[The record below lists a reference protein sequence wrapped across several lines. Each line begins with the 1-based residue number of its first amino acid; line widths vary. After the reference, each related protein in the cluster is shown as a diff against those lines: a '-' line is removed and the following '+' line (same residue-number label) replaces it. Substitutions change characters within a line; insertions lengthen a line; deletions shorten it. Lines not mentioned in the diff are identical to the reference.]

1 MQRQQKGVFGDF
13 LSSVLGPLGSVA
25 GAAFG
30 GPIGSIVGGGVGSA
44 AGGLAKK
51 LPFRRGGVVMA
62 AMPMKMKK
70 GKKGPAKGSAA
81 MKAKMA
87 RLRAMRK

>member
-1 MQRQQKGVFGDF
+1 MQRQSKGFIGDF
-13 LSSVLGPLGSVA
+13 FGSVLSPLGSIA
-25 GAAFG
+25 GAAF

-44 AGGLAKK
+44 VGSLAKK
-51 LPFRRGGVVMA
+51 LPFKRGGVVMA

-70 GKKGPAKGSAA
+70 GKKGPAKGTAA

>member
-1 MQRQQKGVFGDF
+1 MQRQSKGFFGDF
-13 LSSVLGPLGSVA
+13 FGSVLSPLGSIA
-25 GAAFG
+25 GAAF
-30 GPIGSIVGGGVGSA
+30 GPIGSIVGGGLGTAV
-44 AGGLAKK
+44 GGLAKK
-51 LPFRRGGVVMA
+51 LPFKRGGVVV

-70 GKKGPAKGSAA
+70 GKKGPAKGSTA